1 MKFFPNLITIIF
13 SIFYCCD
20 ACAQGF
26 GVPRLMN
33 FTKDQYQGGAQTFEI
48 GQFSNGIVAAANND
62 GLLVFDGVAWNC
74 FKQPNQT
81 ILRSIE
87 VVGDR
92 VYAGGQN
99 ELGYFDFSTYPPH
112 YVSLLDSS
120 SQDNLGEVWSTVAIG
135 EEIFFRADNALFVFD
150 GKRLEKKALNSRV
163 LGFFKVG
170 KKDVFQADEGLMSL
184 EGRLLMKVPQV
195 DDRLIHFELVDSAK
209 VFFFEKKGIVCEQ
222 PELMKRFKD
231 LNDYLL
237 LHELNL
243 VKRLNGAYCFGTKR
257 GGLVLTNT
265 DFSNFTVLDV
275 RNGLQRND
283 VSSVFQEQNGDLW
296 VGTNNG
302 IDYVELGASFRSIH
316 PDGYLRGAGYAAQE
330 FEGEL
335 YFGTGNGLFR
345 LDRNDAGINEYLE
358 LEHSKGQVWGVKAID
373 DLLWVCH
380 HEGLMSWDG
389 QRMIK
394 VEETKGVWEVMSVP
408 GYKDQLLIGHYEGLS
423 LIERKNGVWTKTKDF
438 QELKESARIIAY
450 EGEFVWWVSH
460 PYIGAWRWT
469 YDPESKTIIR
479 IKRFGKEQGFPSD
492 LHIYVKRVE
501 DEMVFTAES
510 GLYQYNKE
518 TGRIEEMLGFD
529 DYFSEGIRF
538 SRLFNGL
545 DKQLWFVTE
554 NEFGV
559 LKIEESALNKSIR
572 KMVISELKPKLVGGF
587 EFLYPLKDGRA
598 IAGVDDGFVMLDLNR
613 FTEEIG
619 SNTGVKIR
627 GVENIRTKEIIYSP
641 FHGSVGKL
649 NALEFD
655 QEQRSLRIE
664 YGKTSLRNQDNLRIE
679 TLLDGFESKWLR
691 DEGEYYREFT
701 NLKSGNYV
709 FRVRILNEQDFVLD
723 EEVLR
728 FEITRPWYLSFWAWL
743 AYALVF
749 MISVITLY
757 RFSAIQNEK
766 EKEALVLQ
774 KEQELQ
780 DQKAKSGQV
789 INELRNRRLK
799 DEIVHKNKE
808 LASATMHLVQKAKV
822 LQGVRDVLKQ
832 LDPSDEAQT
841 KKEIRQIIKT
851 INNDIKLDKTWQQF
865 ERHFDQVHVDFL
877 KRLRETYPSLT
888 PNDQKLC
895 AYLRMNL
902 TTKEIATIMNISV
915 RGVEI
920 SRYRLRKKL
929 ELNSDVNLTEYILK
943 L

>member
-1 MKFFPNLITIIF
+1 MRLALFLIVFSFVTFFSLE
-13 SIFYCCD
+13 
-20 ACAQGF
+20 AQAQGF
-26 GVPRLMN
+26 GVPRMTN
-33 FTKDQYQGGAQTFEI
+33 FTKEQYQGGAQTLEI
-48 GQFSNGIVAAANND
+48 SQFSNGIVAAANND
-62 GLLVFDGVAWNC
+62 GLLIFDGVAWSC
-74 FKQPNQT
+74 FKQPHQT

-87 VVGDR
+87 VIGDR

-99 ELGYFDFSTYPPH
+99 ELGYFDFSQFPPN

-120 SQDNLGEVWSTVAIG
+120 SQENVGEVWSTMAGDEGIY
-135 EEIFFRADNALFVFD
+135 FRAENELFVFD
-150 GKRLEKKALNSRV
+150 GEELKEMPYELKV
-163 LGFFKVG
+163 LGLFKIG
-170 KKDVFQADEGLMSL
+170 QQIVFQSEKGIMNLDEELLMS
-184 EGRLLMKVPQV
+184 VPQV
-195 DDRLIHFELVDSAK
+195 NDRLIHFEAIDSSN
-209 VFFFEKKGIVCEQ
+209 VFFFEKKGVFCDD
-222 PELMKRFKD
+222 PGVMKRFQD
-231 LNDYLL
+231 LNEYLL

-243 VKRLNGAYCFGTKR
+243 VERLDNAYCFGTKR
-257 GGLVLTNT
+257 GGLVIT
-265 DFSNFTVLDV
+265 DTKLSNFTVLDV
-275 RNGLQRND
+275 TKGLQRND
-283 VSSVFQEQNGDLW
+283 VSSVFQEENGDLW

-316 PDGYLRGAGYAAQE
+316 PDGYLRGAGYAVEE
-330 FEGEL
+330 FKGEL
-335 YFGTGNGLFR
+335 YFGTGNGLFQ
-345 LDRNDAGINEYLE
+345 LDRNEAGINEYVE
-358 LEHSKGQVWGVKAID
+358 VDDSQGQVWGLRQTG

-389 QRMIK
+389 KSMTK
-394 VEETKGVWEVMSVP
+394 VSDTKGVWEVMSVP
-408 GYKDQLLIGHYEGLS
+408 GYSDQLIIGHYEGLS
-423 LIERKNGVWTKTKDF
+423 LIERKNGEWIKTKDF
-438 QELKESARIIAY
+438 EELKESARIIAY

-469 YDPESKTIIR
+469 YDPESKGIIK
-479 IKRFGKEQGFPSD
+479 IKKFGKEQGFPSD

-518 TGRIEEMLGFD
+518 EGNIEAMLGFD

-538 SRLFNGL
+538 SRLFNGW

-587 EFLYPLKDGRA
+587 EFIYPLKDGRA

-619 SNTGVKIR
+619 SNTGVQIR
-627 GVENIRTKEIIYSP
+627 GVENIRGKEIIYSP
-641 FHGSVGKL
+641 FHGPIENLGV
-649 NALEFD
+649 LEFGQD
-655 QEQRSLRIE
+655 KRSLRIE

-691 DEGEYYREFT
+691 DEGEFYREFT

-749 MISVITLY
+749 LIIVIALY

-774 KEQELQ
+774 KEQELE
-780 DQKAKSGQV
+780 DEKAKSGQV

-832 LDPSDEAQT
+832 LDPSDEAQAR
-841 KKEIRQIIKT
+841 KEIRQIIKT

-877 KRLRETYPSLT
+877 KRLRDQFPSLT

-929 ELNSDVNLTEYILK
+929 ELNTDVNLTEYILK

>member
-20 ACAQGF
+20 ACSQGF

-62 GLLVFDGVAWNC
+62 GLLIFDGVAWNC

-99 ELGYFDFSTYPPH
+99 ELGYFNFSTYPPH

-120 SQDNLGEVWSTVAIG
+120 SQDNLGEVWSTMAIG
-135 EEIFFRADNALFVFD
+135 DEIYFRADNSLFVFD
-150 GKRLEKKALNSRV
+150 GKRLEKQALESRV

-170 KKDVFQADEGLMSL
+170 QNEGFQADEGLMSFD
-184 EGRLLMKVPQV
+184 GRLLMKVPQV

-209 VFFFEKKGIVCEQ
+209 VFFFEKEGIVCEQ
-222 PELMKRFKD
+222 VELMKRFKD

-243 VKRLNGAYCFGTKR
+243 VKRLKDAYCFGTKR

-330 FEGEL
+330 FQGEL

-345 LDRNDAGINEYLE
+345 LDRNDAGINEYQE
-358 LEHSKGQVWGVKAID
+358 LEHSKGQVWGLKAID

-389 QRMIK
+389 KRMMK
-394 VEETKGVWEVMSVP
+394 VEETEGVWEVMSVP

-469 YDPESKTIIR
+469 YDPESKAIIR
-479 IKRFGKEQGFPSD
+479 IKKFGKEQGFPSD

-501 DEMVFTAES
+501 DEMVFTADS

-518 TGRIEEMLGFD
+518 TGLIEEMLGFD

-641 FHGSVGKL
+641 FHGPVGKL

-655 QEQRSLRIE
+655 QEKRSLRIE

-749 MISVITLY
+749 LIIVIALY
-757 RFSAIQNEK
+757 RLSAIQNEK

-774 KEQELQ
+774 KELELE